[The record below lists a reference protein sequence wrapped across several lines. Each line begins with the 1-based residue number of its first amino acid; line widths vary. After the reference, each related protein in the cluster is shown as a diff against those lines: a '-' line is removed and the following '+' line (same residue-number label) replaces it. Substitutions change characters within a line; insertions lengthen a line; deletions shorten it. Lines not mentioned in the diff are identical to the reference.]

1 MDFPLL
7 IRHRLKELRTEQRDL
22 AVAAQVTESYISQ
35 LLTGKKAPPAS
46 DRTDIYDKMETFL
59 KLPAGKLATLA
70 DLQRMDALKRK
81 LADPPAPLFKEV
93 REVILRKCEPGK
105 AQPIRTMF
113 EKEPF
118 GALERLVT
126 QKLLDVVKRVVKGEL
141 TDENWLR
148 LVARL
153 TDRSFEQ
160 MRVIVIEFLE
170 TDVFTLSAENCL
182 TFLDPLIESW
192 DIDLATFAMEIVLNR
207 RLAPGHP
214 KRFEFVERES
224 PSPVGEEPGLQA
236 FLRDPSLSG
245 DATAEEIE
253 FLRKLQFT
261 RKRPTPLYYYRELQN
276 LRDPL
281 HFRRAPAEEKMA

>member
-7 IRHRLKELRTEQRDL
+7 IRQRLKELGTEQRDL
-22 AVAAQVTESYISQ
+22 AAAAKVTESYISQ
-35 LLTGKKAPPAS
+35 LLTGKKPPPAPE
-46 DRTDIYDKMETFL
+46 RTDIYAKMETFL
-59 KLPAGKLATLA
+59 RLPAGKLATLA
-70 DLQRMDALKRK
+70 NTLRADALKRK
-81 LADPPAPLFKEV
+81 LADPPAPLFKDV
-93 REVILRKCEPGK
+93 RELILRKCDPSK
-105 AQPIRTMF
+105 QQSIRATF

-126 QKLLDVVKRVVKGEL
+126 QRLLDVVKRVTKEEL
-141 TDENWLR
+141 DDENWLR

-153 TDRSFEQ
+153 TDRSYEQ
-160 MRVIVIEFLE
+160 VRVIVLEFLE
-170 TDVFTLSAENCL
+170 ADIFNVSVENCV

-192 DIDLATFAMEIVLNR
+192 DIDLATFGMEIVLNR

-214 KRFEFVERES
+214 KRFEFVERE
-224 PSPVGEEPGLQA
+224 PVSPVDEEPGLQA
-236 FLRDPSLSG
+236 FLQDPSLRG

-253 FLRKLQFT
+253 FLKKLQFT

-281 HFRRAPAEEKMA
+281 HFRGASTAEKME